1 MAKLTNKV
9 RRLDSGDFPKEN
21 KDLITKL
28 GFIVNPFFNFI
39 TDVLSNKL
47 TFKDNMNAEVLDI
60 SLTAPINPTNQ
71 LKIKTNLKTPC
82 IGLICVYIRNET
94 NQSATLTTPPF
105 IEWSQQG
112 DQIILNNI
120 TGLTAA
126 NDYLI
131 RVILLGG

>member
-9 RRLDSGDFPKEN
+9 RRLDAGDFPKEN
-21 KDLITKL
+21 KDLVTKL

-47 TFKDNMNAEVLDI
+47 SFKDNMNAEVLDI
-60 SLTAPINPTNQ
+60 SLTAPINPTNT
-71 LKIKTNLKTPC
+71 LSIKTNLKTPC
-82 IGLICVYIRNET
+82 IGVLCVYIRNES
-94 NQSATLTTPPF
+94 NQAAVLTTPPF
-105 IEWSQQG
+105 FEWTQDGNQV
-112 DQIILNNI
+112 IIHNI
-120 TGLTAA
+120 TGLTSG